1 MADITVMNKQEQEIS
16 TGATQENTATQPLS
30 LIHI

>member
-16 TGATQENTATQPLS
+16 TGATPEIQLHS
-30 LIHI
+30 RYR